1 MNYQIMGETVPAI
14 EFTLNKGESIYTQS
28 GSMSWKTP
36 NIKMETNTRG
46 GLAKGLG
53 RMLAGESLFMN
64 TYTSEADNEKIAFS
78 SRVPGSVLPI
88 DLTNSPGII
97 IQKGAFLCAENSID
111 CQITLTK
118 RFSAGLFGGEGFI
131 LEKLSGNG
139 TTFLEIDGDKK
150 ELELA
155 AGQVI
160 QVDTGNVVAFET
172 TISYEVETVKG
183 LGNIFFGGEGLFL
196 TRLTGPGKVVLQTLN
211 FNDFAGR
218 IISLIPGR

>member
-1 MNYQIMGETVPAI
+1 MNYQIMGETVPAV

-64 TYTSEADNEKIAFS
+64 TFTAEAENEQIAFS
-78 SRVPGSVLPI
+78 ARVPGCVLPI
-88 DLTNSPGII
+88 DLTGSPGII
-97 IQKGAFLCAENSID
+97 IQKGAFLCAQPSID

-139 TTFLEIDGDKK
+139 LAFLEVDGDKK
-150 ELELA
+150 EFNLSP
-155 AGQVI
+155 GQVI
-160 QVDTGNVVAFET
+160 LVDTGNVVAFEST
-172 TISYEVETVKG
+172 VAYEIETVKG
-183 LGNIFFGGEGLFL
+183 LGNILFGGEGLFL
-196 TRLTGPGKVVLQTLN
+196 TRLTGPGKV
-211 FNDFAGR
+211 
-218 IISLIPGR
+218 I

>member
-1 MNYQIMGETVPAI
+1 MNYQIMGETVPAV

-88 DLTNSPGII
+88 DLTNSTGII